1 LREESERN
9 LGCSSR
15 KADGISMVF
24 DGGRL
29 SEWGRCVKGGKIA
42 RLLLLRGRAEDAGL
56 NGRDMGGLENCL
68 TVKMQSNGMV
78 CEEGKLVRVMV
89 KSLY

>member
-1 LREESERN
+1 MCGEYFCGKRARGIWDVVRERQMEFQWC
-9 LGCSSR
+9 L
-15 KADGISMVF
+15 MV
-24 DGGRL
+24 
-29 SEWGRCVKGGKIA
+29 GGKIA

-78 CEEGKLVRVMV
+78 CGEEGKLVRVMV